1 MAGGNFVGLDIGSQQ
16 MKVVETRKDGNGVAV
31 TALGVAPT
39 PQEAFENSVI
49 VDAQLLGK
57 AVKDLL
63 KQAGVTAREC
73 ISSVSGQSAVVVR
86 VIDVPQM
93 KPTELAET
101 MKWEVERHVPFA
113 ASEVIMDYQLIE
125 RPEGYAEGENMDVL
139 LAVAQQDMID
149 RHVEM
154 LFAAGLKPKAIDVE
168 PLAAGRALLELSQN
182 GVHGPGFTV
191 AIVNIGASNTDIG
204 VFRDKLPAFP
214 RTLPLAG
221 DSLTRAIADGLQI
234 DMATAEQYKREL
246 GEVIF
251 GQAAQATPDFGAGFG
266 QTAGFMDFTAPA
278 PPEPE
283 PAPTSSPSGRMPF
296 DFSSPSETAP
306 PAPEPL
312 SPFETPPPA
321 SNPFASGGAAPTPEP
336 SPFDFTEHSTQPPP
350 PVEPGFVTPDF
361 STPPPNNNL
370 PAVTTGGYGDPQREM
385 LKTQIFNCMAPVLA
399 EMVQELRRSLD
410 YYRGKAAD
418 ATIHEM
424 WITGGTAKLRNL
436 APFLEAELGI
446 PTRVVDPMSNVRIVA
461 KNFSPEYLEE
471 NATLFPVSVGLGSYK
486 LVPSAADGGKKKKK

>member
-49 VDAQLLGK
+49 VDSQLLGK

-113 ASEVIMDYQLIE
+113 ASEVIMDYQPIE

-154 LFAAGLKPKAIDVE
+154 LMAAGLKPRAIDVE
-168 PLAAGRALLELSQN
+168 PLAAARALLELEQN
-182 GVHGPGFTV
+182 GAHSPGHTI
-191 AIVNIGASNTDIG
+191 AIVNIGANNTDIG
-204 VFRDKLPAFP
+204 IFRDKLPAFP

-221 DSLTRAIADGLQI
+221 DSLTRAIADGMQVDLQ
-234 DMATAEQYKREL
+234 TAEQYKREY

-251 GQAAQATPDFGAGFG
+251 GQNMQPVQDFGGGFAA
-266 QTAGFMDFTAPA
+266 TTGFMDFTAPA
-278 PPEPE
+278 PAEPE

-306 PAPEPL
+306 PAPEPS
-312 SPFETPPPA
+312 SPFDMT
-321 SNPFASGGAAPTPEP
+321 GGAAAPTPGGDTG
-336 SPFDFTEHSTQPPP
+336 FDFTEEVTQSAPPSEPGFAAPDFGTPPP
-350 PVEPGFVTPDF
+350 PA
-361 STPPPNNNL
+361 NNL
-370 PAVTTGGYGDPQREM
+370 PVLTTGGGGDPQREI

-446 PTRVVDPMSNVRIVA
+446 PTRVVDAIHNVRVVA
-461 KNFSPEYLEE
+461 KNFSPEYLED
-471 NATLFPVSVGLGSYK
+471 NGTLFPVSIGLGSYK
-486 LVPSAADGGKKKKK
+486 LAPSALAAGKKK